1 MNFDRTTQQYFHFLE
16 ALGQAVIATDVT
28 GTITS
33 WSRAAEALYGWTRD
47 EVIGRNVLEVT
58 PMELSRAQ
66 GAEIMQALARG
77 ELLVGRVSSANAPRE
92 SVRCERHGCTPLG
105 RDGRGGPE

>member
-1 MNFDRTTQQYFHFLE
+1 MNFDRTTRQYFHFLE

-33 WSRAAEALYGWTRD
+33 WSRAAEALYGWKRD

-58 PMELSRAQ
+58 PMEMSRAQ
-66 GAEIMQALARG
+66 GAEIMQTLARG
-77 ELLVGRVSSANAPRE
+77 ELWSGEFQVRTRRGKTFAA
-92 SVRCERHGCTPLG
+92 SVTDVPLLG
-105 RDGRGGPE
+105 ET